1 MKTADRQE
9 KMVGTPCLKRL
20 LCNMEDMMIMNSHWH
35 PPVNVTRFTIYLE
48 RTYHRMGVIEVD
60 LFSEEVNSLDHPE
73 VVQFRI
79 LLEEVAEEYDCHLL
93 SFEID
98 HGTVSFSFDDVELE
112 AEILK
117 TLTLPA
123 HQ

>member
-1 MKTADRQE
+1 
-9 KMVGTPCLKRL
+9 
-20 LCNMEDMMIMNSHWH
+20 
-35 PPVNVTRFTIYLE
+35 
-48 RTYHRMGVIEVD
+48 MGVIEVD

-79 LLEEVAEEYDCHLL
+79 LLEEVAEEYDCNLL

-98 HGTVSFSFDDVELE
+98 HGTVSFSFDDDVLE

-117 TLTLPA
+117 TLTFPG